1 MGKER
6 EREGGKESRAIVFC
20 LHFFF
25 PFPSSSLRLTSSQ
38 SLSYFSFISHR
49 LLLLVVVVVKD
60 QLFFLYCAVF
70 YYRWACDR
78 WPIVFWL
85 SSIVVRLFFL
95 SIEIVS
101 LLCLLLPLLL
111 SSLCAANKQAVC
123 TFSSPSSSHSSSSTP
138 SPSRLFFHL
147 NWPRRKVRE
156 EVKGVN

>member
-1 MGKER
+1 MSGERER

-85 SSIVVRLFFL
+85 SSIVVRLFFCRLRL
-95 SIEIVS
+95 SVCCVCFCRCCCR
-101 LLCLLLPLLL
+101 LCVQQTNKQCVPFPPLPLRIRLLLLHLLHH
-111 SSLCAANKQAVC
+111 S
-123 TFSSPSSSHSSSSTP
+123 FSISIGH
-138 SPSRLFFHL
+138 
-147 NWPRRKVRE
+147 VEERE
-156 EVKGVN
+156 KR